1 MFIGEKN
8 SLETRPLVVDLDG
21 TLVGSDTLHES
32 ALRLL
37 RDRPLDMLRLPL
49 WLWQGKAVLKAQIA
63 RRVSLDVGCLPYRID
78 FLDWLREQKHQGRPL
93 ILCTASDQSTANAV
107 AKHLGIFAE
116 VLASDGQANLA
127 GTSKAAALVHRF
139 GERGFDYAG
148 NAKVDLAVWQ
158 HAQHALVVNA
168 AAGLAEQA
176 SKCCSVEKEFPR
188 VAATW
193 ADARRT
199 LRVHQWLKNLLLF
212 VPLVAAHSFV
222 DASQWAALLLA
233 FVAFSLTASAVYI
246 ANDLFDLDSDRQH
259 PRKRDR
265 PFASGRVPVWWG
277 AVLAPLLMVAGTWIG
292 GQVGG
297 HFLSWL
303 LAYLG
308 LTFAYTW
315 GIKRMLVLDCLT
327 LAMLYTVRIIAG
339 AAAAHVNLSFWMLA
353 FAVFLFLSLAF
364 VKRYAELRTQQQL
377 GNAQAPGRG
386 YQTTDAPLLQT
397 MGIVSGY
404 TAVLVLAL
412 YLNSDAVLKLYKSPL
427 LMWAAVPVLLYWV
440 SWMWMQAQRG
450 QMHDDPL
457 VFALRDRSSLAAGLV
472 FAAVLAAGAVGW
484 PR

>member
-1 MFIGEKN
+1 
-8 SLETRPLVVDLDG
+8 LETRPLVVDLDG
-21 TLVGSDTLHES
+21 TLVCTDTLHES

-37 RDRPLDMLRLPL
+37 RDHPLDTLLLPL
-49 WLWQGKAVLKAQIA
+49 WAWRGKAVLKARIA
-63 RRVSLDVGCLPYRID
+63 DRVSLDVASLPYQLD
-78 FLDWLREQKHQGRPL
+78 FLAWLHEQKKQNRSL

-107 AKHLGIFAE
+107 AKHLGIFAQ

-127 GTSKAAALVHRF
+127 GASKAAVLVHRF

-148 NAKVDLAVWQ
+148 NAMVDLAVWQ
-158 HAQHALVVNA
+158 HARHAVVVNA
-168 AAGLAEQA
+168 ATGLAEEA
-176 SKCCSVEKEFPR
+176 AKCCVVEQKFPR
-188 VAATW
+188 HVATW
-193 ADARRT
+193 TDGRRT
-199 LRVHQWLKNLLLF
+199 LRLHQWLKNLLLF
-212 VPLVAAHSFV
+212 VPLIAAHSFV
-222 DASQWAALLLA
+222 DASQWAALSLA

-246 ANDLFDLDSDRQH
+246 ANDLFDLESDRQH

-277 AVLAPLLMVAGTWIG
+277 TVLAPLLMVAGLWIG
-292 GQVGG
+292 SHVGG
-297 HFLSWL
+297 NFLSWL

-308 LTFAYTW
+308 LTFVYTW
-315 GIKRMLVLDCLT
+315 GIKRILVLDCLT

-339 AAAAHVNLSFWMLA
+339 AAAAQVSLSFWMLA

-364 VKRYAELRTQQQL
+364 VKRYAELRLQQQL
-377 GNAQAPGRG
+377 GSPQAPGRG
-386 YQTTDAPLLQT
+386 YQTTDAPLVQT

-412 YLNSDAVLKLYKSPL
+412 YLNSDAVLKLYKSPM

-457 VFALRDRSSLAAGLV
+457 VFALRDRASVAAGLV
-472 FAAVLAAGAVGW
+472 FAAVLTAGAVGW